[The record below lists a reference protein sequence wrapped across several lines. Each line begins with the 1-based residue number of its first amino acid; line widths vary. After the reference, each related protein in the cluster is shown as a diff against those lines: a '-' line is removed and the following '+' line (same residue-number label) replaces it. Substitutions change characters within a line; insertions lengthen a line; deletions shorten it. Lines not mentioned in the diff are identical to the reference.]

1 MLSRSAEL
9 DLREAG
15 AERLP
20 RHSKLVDLAIRSAP
34 LVARGERRRP
44 SQVSQSYDL
53 NGILVCSHIPVDR
66 QCPLQKAMET
76 MFHPQR

>member
-15 AERLP
+15 AEHLP

-34 LVARGERRRP
+34 LVARGGRRRP
-44 SQVSQSYDL
+44 SQASQSDEFNWIVL
-53 NGILVCSHIPVDR
+53 CSHIPVDR
-66 QCPLQKAMET
+66 QCPLQKAMG
-76 MFHPQR
+76 MISHPPR